1 MTTIHPPRPTYCL
14 IDGSAIA
21 HNVRRVR
28 AIIGPGPQILAVVKA
43 DGYGHGAVGVSRAAL
58 GAGVTW
64 LGVACGLEG
73 AVIRAAGIDAPI
85 LVLGWTPAGDAPA
98 AVADDLTMAV
108 YDIDLARAYA
118 AAAREQGRHAR
129 VHVKVDTGMGRL
141 GVLPGEAL
149 EFVRALRGIDGL
161 SIDGIFTHLPNS
173 DLGDQ
178 AYTLSQLARFN
189 DVLVTLAA
197 AGVRPPRAHAANS
210 PATLIRPEAR
220 FDMVRAGIALLGLD
234 PSDEVPCPPDFR
246 PALEWKSA
254 LGFVRLRPAGTA
266 ISYGGEYVTRGAERI
281 GVVPVGYA
289 DGFRRVPKNVN
300 EVLAGGRRVPV
311 VGRVCMDQIMVNV
324 TSLPEAK
331 IGDEVVLL
339 GRQGDERISAADL
352 ARRWGTNVYDV
363 VCGIRGRVPRVY
375 LIPYP

>member
-1 MTTIHPPRPTYCL
+1 MTDVHPPRPTYCL
-14 IDGSAIA
+14 IDCSAIA
-21 HNVRRVR
+21 YNVRRVR
-28 AIIGPGPQILAVVKA
+28 EIIGPGPQMLAVVKA
-43 DGYGHGAVGVSRAAL
+43 DGYGHGIAGVSRAAL

-73 AVIRAAGIDAPI
+73 AAIRAAGVAAPV

-98 AVADDLTMAV
+98 AVADDLTLAV
-108 YDIDLARAYA
+108 YDVDLARAYGA
-118 AAAREQGRHAR
+118 IARAQGRPAK

-141 GVLPGEAL
+141 GVLPGETL
-149 EFVRALRGIDGL
+149 DFVRALRGIDGL
-161 SIDGIFTHLPNS
+161 SVDGIFTHLPNS

-178 AYTLSQLARFN
+178 RYTLGQLARFG
-189 DVLVTLAA
+189 DVLAALAA
-197 AGVRPPRAHAANS
+197 AGLRPPLAHAANS

-254 LGFVRLRPAGTA
+254 LGFVRMRPAGTP
-266 ISYGGEYVTRGAERI
+266 ISYGGEYVTRGEELI

-324 TSLPEAK
+324 TSVPGAK

-339 GRQGDERISAADL
+339 GRQGEERITAGDL

-363 VCGIRGRVPRVY
+363 VCGIRGRVPR
-375 LIPYP
+375 IHWETG